1 MRLGAHVSVAG
12 GLQNAIPWAL
22 EIEADTFQ
30 MFSKNQR
37 QWIAKPL
44 TDEDINA
51 FKTPLSQTNLGP
63 LMIHDSYLINMG
75 SPDEEK
81 GKRAQIAFLEE
92 YKRCEALGVA
102 YLNFHPGSHTHPK
115 KSMRDDKQTRIDAL
129 DRIAHHMN
137 KTLEETKR
145 YESKLVIENAAGQGT
160 NVGIKFEEIKH
171 IIDHIDDKKRVG
183 VCIDTQHAWASG
195 YDWRNDFDQ
204 IWDDFESTVGMEH
217 LVALHL
223 NDSKS
228 DLGSRV
234 DRHDN
239 IGMGKLGKKTFKSF
253 MQEKRLE
260 HLAGYLETPGGP
272 EMWKPEIAVLRKL
285 AEK

>member
-44 TDEDINA
+44 TDEDIEA

-115 KSMRDDKQTRIDAL
+115 KDMRDDKQTRNEAL
-129 DRIAHHMN
+129 ERIAQHMN
-137 KTLEETKR
+137 KTLEKTKG

-160 NVGIKFEEIKH
+160 NVGIKFEEIKY
-171 IIDHIDDKKRVG
+171 IIDNIDDKKRVG

-285 AEK
+285 AE

>member
-1 MRLGAHVSVAG
+1 MKLGAHVSVAG
-12 GLQNAIPWAL
+12 GLHNAIHWAL

-44 TDEDINA
+44 TDEEISA
-51 FKTPLSQTNLGP
+51 FKEPLSKTNLGP

-75 SPDEEK
+75 SPDEGK
-81 GKRAQIAFLEE
+81 GKRAQSAFLEE
-92 YKRCEALGVA
+92 YHRCEALGVA

-115 KSMRDDKQTRIDAL
+115 KTMRDDKQTRYEAL
-129 DRIAHHMN
+129 ERIANHMN
-137 KTLEETKR
+137 KTLDETKG
-145 YESKLVIENAAGQGT
+145 YKSKLVIENAAGQGT
-160 NVGIKFEEIKH
+160 NVGIKFEEIRH
-171 IIDHIDDKKRVG
+171 IIDCIDEKKRVG

-195 YDWRNDFDQ
+195 YDWKNNFDN
-204 IWDDFESTVGMEH
+204 IWDDFENTVGMEY

-228 DLGSRV
+228 ELGSRV

-285 AEK
+285 AEE

>member
-44 TDEDINA
+44 TDENIEA

-115 KSMRDDKQTRIDAL
+115 KDMRDDKQTRNEAL
-129 DRIAHHMN
+129 ERIAQHMN
-137 KTLEETKR
+137 KTLEETKG

-195 YDWRNDFDQ
+195 YDWK
-204 IWDDFESTVGMEH
+204 
-217 LVALHL
+217 
-223 NDSKS
+223 NDSCS
-228 DLGSRV
+228 S
-234 DRHDN
+234 
-239 IGMGKLGKKTFKSF
+239 
-253 MQEKRLE
+253 
-260 HLAGYLETPGGP
+260 AGCLHHY
-272 EMWKPEIAVLRKL
+272 
-285 AEK
+285 

>member
-12 GLQNAIPWAL
+12 GLQNAIHWAL

-44 TDEDINA
+44 TDEDIEA

-115 KSMRDDKQTRIDAL
+115 KDMRDDKQTRNEAL
-129 DRIAHHMN
+129 ERIAQHMN
-137 KTLEETKR
+137 KTLEKTKG

-160 NVGIKFEEIKH
+160 NVGIKFEEIKY
-171 IIDHIDDKKRVG
+171 IINNINDKKRVG

-234 DRHDN
+234 DRHEN

-285 AEK
+285 AE

>member
-44 TDEDINA
+44 TSEDIEA

-92 YKRCEALGVA
+92 YKRCEALGVS

-115 KSMRDDKQTRIDAL
+115 KNMRDDKQTRNEAL
-129 DRIAHHMN
+129 ERIAQHMN
-137 KTLEETKR
+137 KTLEETKG
-145 YESKLVIENAAGQGT
+145 YNSKLVIENAAGQGT

-171 IIDHIDDKKRVG
+171 IIDNIDDRKRVG

-195 YDWRNDFDQ
+195 YDWKNNFDQ
-204 IWDDFESTVGMEH
+204 IWDDFDNIVGMDY

-228 DLGSRV
+228 ELGSRV

-239 IGMGKLGKKTFKSF
+239 IGIGKLGKETFKNF

>member
-44 TDEDINA
+44 TEEQIED
-51 FKTPLSQTNLGP
+51 FKKPLSETNLGP

-75 SPDEEK
+75 SPDENK
-81 GKRAQIAFLEE
+81 GKRAQVAFLEE
-92 YKRCEALGVA
+92 YHRCEDLGVA

-115 KSMRDDKQTRIDAL
+115 KTMRDDNKTRYDSLERIAAHMNTTLEQTRG
-129 DRIAHHMN
+129 
-137 KTLEETKR
+137 
-145 YESKLVIENAAGQGT
+145 YSSKLVIENAAGQGT
-160 NVGIKFEEIKH
+160 NVGIKFEEIRH
-171 IIDHIDDKKRVG
+171 IIDNIDEKKRVG

-195 YDWRNDFDQ
+195 YDWRNNFDN
-204 IWDDFESTVGMEH
+204 IWDDFENTVGMEY

-253 MQEKRLE
+253 MQEKRLK

-285 AEK
+285 AEE

>member
-1 MRLGAHVSVAG
+1 
-12 GLQNAIPWAL
+12 
-22 EIEADTFQ
+22 
-30 MFSKNQR
+30 
-37 QWIAKPL
+37 
-44 TDEDINA
+44 
-51 FKTPLSQTNLGP
+51 
-63 LMIHDSYLINMG
+63 MIHDSYLINMG
-75 SPDEEK
+75 SPDEAK
-81 GKRAQIAFLEE
+81 GKRAQVAFLEE
-92 YKRCEALGVA
+92 YHRCEALGVE

-115 KSMRDDKQTRIDAL
+115 KIMRDDKKTRYDSL
-129 DRIAHHMN
+129 ERIAGHMN
-137 KTLEETKR
+137 KTLDETKG
-145 YESKLVIENAAGQGT
+145 YKSKLVIENAAGQGT
-160 NVGIKFEEIKH
+160 NVGIKFEEISH
-171 IIDHIDDKKRVG
+171 IIDHIDKKDRVG

-195 YDWRNDFDQ
+195 YDWRNKFDE
-204 IWDDFESTVGMEH
+204 IWDDFSDKIGMEY

-239 IGMGKLGKKTFKSF
+239 IGMGKLGKETFKSF

-285 AEK
+285 AEE

>member
-44 TDEDINA
+44 TDEDIEA

-115 KSMRDDKQTRIDAL
+115 KDMRDDKQTRNEAL
-129 DRIAHHMN
+129 ERIAQHMN
-137 KTLEETKR
+137 KTLEKTKG

-160 NVGIKFEEIKH
+160 NVGIKFEEIKY
-171 IIDHIDDKKRVG
+171 IINNINDKKRVG

-234 DRHDN
+234 DRHEN

-272 EMWKPEIAVLRKL
+272 EMWKPEIAILRKL
-285 AEK
+285 AE

>member
-44 TDEDINA
+44 TEEDIDA

-115 KSMRDDKQTRIDAL
+115 KDMRDDKQTRNEAL
-129 DRIAHHMN
+129 GKIADHMN
-137 KTLEETKR
+137 KTLGETKG
-145 YESKLVIENAAGQGT
+145 YDSKLVIENAAGQGT

-204 IWDDFESTVGMEH
+204 IWDDFESIVGMEY

-239 IGMGKLGKKTFKSF
+239 IGMGKLGKETFKSF

-285 AEK
+285 AE

>member
-44 TDEDINA
+44 TDENIEA

-115 KSMRDDKQTRIDAL
+115 KDMRDDKQTRNEAL
-129 DRIAHHMN
+129 ERIAQHMN
-137 KTLEETKR
+137 KTLEETKG
-145 YESKLVIENAAGQGT
+145 YNSKLVIENAAGQGT

-171 IIDHIDDKKRVG
+171 IIDYIDDKKRVG

-204 IWDDFESTVGMEH
+204 IWDNFEGIVGMEY

-239 IGMGKLGKKTFKSF
+239 IGMGKLGKKTFRSF

-272 EMWKPEIAVLRKL
+272 EMWKPEIAVLREL

>member
-44 TDEDINA
+44 TEEDIDA

-102 YLNFHPGSHTHPK
+102 YLNFHPGSHAHPK
-115 KSMRDDKQTRIDAL
+115 KDMRDDKQTRIDAL
-129 DRIAHHMN
+129 ERIAYYMN
-137 KTLEETKR
+137 KTLEETKG
-145 YESKLVIENAAGQGT
+145 YESKLVIEHAAGQGT

-195 YDWRNDFDQ
+195 YDWRNDFDK

-239 IGMGKLGKKTFKSF
+239 IGMGKLGKKTFRSF

-285 AEK
+285 AE

>member
-22 EIEADTFQ
+22 EIESDTFQ

-44 TDEDINA
+44 TEEQIEE
-51 FKTPLSQTNLGP
+51 FKKPLSETDLGP

-75 SPDEEK
+75 SPDENK
-81 GKRAQIAFLEE
+81 GKRAQVAFLEE
-92 YKRCEALGVA
+92 YHRWEALGVA

-115 KSMRDDKQTRIDAL
+115 KDMRDDKQTRYDAL
-129 DRIAHHMN
+129 ERIAHHMN
-137 KTLEETKR
+137 KTLDETKG

-160 NVGIKFEEIKH
+160 NVGIKFEEIRH
-171 IIDHIDDKKRVG
+171 IIDNIDDKKRVG

-195 YDWRNDFDQ
+195 YDWTNNFNQ
-204 IWDDFESTVGMEH
+204 TWDDFEEIVGMDY

-228 DLGSRV
+228 ELGSRV

-239 IGMGKLGKKTFKSF
+239 IGMGKLGKETFKSF
-253 MQEKRLE
+253 MQEKRLT

-285 AEK
+285 AEE

>member
-1 MRLGAHVSVAG
+1 MKLGAHVSVAG
-12 GLQNAIPWAL
+12 GLHNAIHWAL

-44 TDEDINA
+44 TDEEISA
-51 FKTPLSQTNLGP
+51 FKEPLSKTNLGP

-75 SPDEEK
+75 SPDEGK
-81 GKRAQIAFLEE
+81 GKRAQSAFLEE
-92 YKRCEALGVA
+92 YHRCEALGVA

-115 KSMRDDKQTRIDAL
+115 KTMRDDKQTRYEAL
-129 DRIAHHMN
+129 ERIANHMN
-137 KTLEETKR
+137 KTLDETKG
-145 YESKLVIENAAGQGT
+145 YKSKLVIENAAGQGT
-160 NVGIKFEEIKH
+160 NVGIKFEEIRH
-171 IIDHIDDKKRVG
+171 IIDCIDEKKRVG

-195 YDWRNDFDQ
+195 YDWKNNFDN
-204 IWDDFESTVGMEH
+204 IWDDFENTVGMEY

-228 DLGSRV
+228 ELGSRV

-260 HLAGYLETPGGP
+260 RLAGYLETPGGP

-285 AEK
+285 AEE

>member
-12 GLQNAIPWAL
+12 GLQNAIHWAL

-44 TDEDINA
+44 TDEDIEA

-115 KSMRDDKQTRIDAL
+115 KDMRDDKQTRNEAL
-129 DRIAHHMN
+129 ERIAQHMN
-137 KTLEETKR
+137 KTLEKTKG

-160 NVGIKFEEIKH
+160 NVGIKFEEIKY
-171 IIDHIDDKKRVG
+171 IIDNIDDKKRVG

-195 YDWRNDFDQ
+195 YDWRNDFNQ

-234 DRHDN
+234 DRHEN

>member
-44 TDEDINA
+44 TDENIEA
-51 FKTPLSQTNLGP
+51 FKIPLSQTNLGP

-115 KSMRDDKQTRIDAL
+115 KDMRDDKQTRNEAL
-129 DRIAHHMN
+129 ERIAQHMN
-137 KTLEETKR
+137 KTLEETKG
-145 YESKLVIENAAGQGT
+145 YNSKLVIENAAGQGT

-171 IIDHIDDKKRVG
+171 IIDYIDDKKRVG

-204 IWDDFESTVGMEH
+204 IWDNFEGIVGMEY

-239 IGMGKLGKKTFKSF
+239 IGMGKLGKKTFRSF

-272 EMWKPEIAVLRKL
+272 EMWKPEIAVLREL